1 MSGVDV
7 YQPCL
12 CGSGK
17 KAKFCCASVF
27 EVYDRL
33 HEFESREQFEKAAQ
47 YLEGVLARGVASK
60 EARTGL
66 RLALV
71 LEWMRSPRLEDNVI
85 DGRVAAMLGELQKDA
100 PDHPEV
106 QALECLVLARTD
118 QWHPS
123 LIKLQRM
130 LAAIEQMSYPILVSA
145 ALLHGRMLAQRGH
158 IAAGQMLLL
167 NLMVRSSQELNQRV
181 AAERADILSMKGS
194 SFAFRGVYGMRKVE
208 GLGEAHDT
216 AFEGART
223 LFSLGRYHDAAK
235 ALVPLAREHGNQPN
249 LWWNI
254 AICHLLCGEE
264 PLAVRALH
272 ASVANDQDP
281 ESAAESLALARLIDP
296 PSGDDLVENLSCV
309 YKAENLGRVLT
320 QLGEWPN
327 AERQAEESEPEIHTA
342 VTEFRLYDAAP
353 PPPESPPGT
362 TMPNL
367 LGLISVLANT
377 SGEPDAPQLV
387 VLEALGRERLA
398 SVRADLEARVDAG
411 LIAPLGDPT
420 VQRAYHRDE
429 AAYLRAVPGE
439 IPSTNHE
446 TNQNRRNAFALE
458 AWLSCPNGLLGGA
471 TPLEAVGKPELAV
484 ALRASVLVLATYQLS
499 HQVLPTIDPVREQL
513 GLPPVTPL
521 DPTAVSLLELDPL
534 RLMRVNPS
542 TLDPALTERLLLTCL
557 GLRHPAVIP
566 LALRL
571 AEIPSPEDETRRT
584 RLQELAL
591 GMLREYSQFSEAHR
605 LATQWATEAREQKRP
620 LIERLKLHLVLLRT
634 SVEANRPDQQELAL
648 ETWQYYV
655 PKFPELRANLIEI
668 LQNYVG
674 DGPWSGNTA
683 GGEPAGSVTAGGIW
697 TPESAAAA
705 AAPPSQ
711 GLWLP
716 GQ

>member
-47 YLEGVLARGVASK
+47 YLEGVLARGVPSK
-60 EARTGL
+60 DARTGL

-71 LEWMRSPRLEDNVI
+71 LEWMRSPRLDANDIEV
-85 DGRVAAMLGELQKDA
+85 RVASMLTELQKDS

-106 QALECLVLARTD
+106 QALECLVHSRTD

-130 LAAIEQMSYPILVSA
+130 LAAVEQMNYPMLVSA
-145 ALLHGRMLAQRGH
+145 TLLHGRMLAQRGH

-167 NLMVRSSQELNQRV
+167 NLMVRSSQDLNQRV
-181 AAERADILSMKGS
+181 AAERAEILSMKGS

-208 GLGEAHDT
+208 GLGEAHD
-216 AFEGART
+216 ASFESART

-281 ESAAESLALARLIDP
+281 ESAAESLALARLLDP
-296 PSGDDLVENLSCV
+296 PAGEDLVESLSVAFQVTNL
-309 YKAENLGRVLT
+309 ARVLT
-320 QLGEWPN
+320 QLSEWPN
-327 AERQAEESEPEIHTA
+327 AERQQEESDPETQTSI
-342 VTEFRLYDAAP
+342 TEFRLYDAP
-353 PPPESPPGT
+353 PPPKDSAPGT
-362 TMPNL
+362 PTPNL
-367 LGLISVLANT
+367 LGVISALANT
-377 SGEPDAPQLV
+377 SGEPAGTQLV

-398 SVRADLEARVDAG
+398 TIRAELEARLDAG
-411 LIAPLGDPT
+411 LLTPIGEPT
-420 VQRAYHRDE
+420 VRRAYHRDE

-439 IPSTNHE
+439 IPSPNQE
-446 TNQNRRNAFALE
+446 TSQERRNAFALE
-458 AWLSCPNGLLGGA
+458 AWLNCPNGMLAGA
-471 TPLEAVGKPELAV
+471 TPLEAATKPELAV
-484 ALRASVLVLATYQLS
+484 PLRAAVLVLATYQLS
-499 HQVLPTIDPVREQL
+499 YQVLPTIDPVRARL

-591 GMLREYSQFSEAHR
+591 GMLREYSQFSEAHK
-605 LATQWATEAREQKRP
+605 LATGWANEAREQKRP

-634 SVEANRPDQQELAL
+634 AVEADRPEKQDLAL

-655 PKFPELRANLIEI
+655 PKFPELRSNLIEI

-674 DGPWSGNTA
+674 DGPWSASLA
-683 GGEPAGSVTAGGIW
+683 GGDAAGNLTPGGIW

-705 AAPPSQ
+705 AAPSQ